1 MRSPDFG
8 DAVVVVLVGTSGSGK
23 TTLRQWM
30 VAAGLPADRV
40 VSLDDLR
47 REARADDLVRG
58 GTARPLQDYSA
69 SAVRTALGRAEAMAA
84 LGVGYVADAT
94 HLLRR
99 ERQVH
104 VRLAAEAGMAAVAV
118 LTPLLPIE
126 ELVRRNAGRPAD
138 EQVPDDVL
146 VRQRHRRSLLSAEL
160 LLDEGFTEVRAADR
174 SV

>member
-1 MRSPDFG
+1 MLASAG
-8 DAVVVVLVGTSGSGK
+8 DERVVVLVGTSGSGK
-23 TTLRQWM
+23 TTLRRSL
-30 VAAGLPADRV
+30 VATGLPADRV

-47 REARADDLVRG
+47 REARHDDLARG
-58 GTARPLQDYSA
+58 RPAHPLQHYSP
-69 SAVRTALGRAEAMAA
+69 SAARRALRRTEVMAA

-99 ERQVH
+99 DRRVH
-104 VRLAAEAGMAAVAV
+104 VLLAAEAGLPAIAV

-126 ELVRRNAGRPAD
+126 ELVARNSGRPAD

-160 LLDEGFTEVRAADR
+160 LLEEGFIEVQEP
-174 SV
+174 V